1 MAGGGS
7 RSNEGPL
14 KIGSTN
20 GFAVLESL
28 KKKKKSTKD
37 SSKSKGSSK
46 SHAKE
51 LEPPVFWNP
60 KPLVN
65 KSWAD
70 VEDEDDDDYYATSA
84 PPQGIWGASDPSNQ
98 KKEMEIEAVMEELQ
112 ESESEDGGLD
122 EGDEGIEEEAEPE
135 PENHIPAEP
144 VEKKPL
150 PTTSAPKENERQL
163 SKKELKKKGL
173 QELDALLA
181 ELGIEQSNG
190 IKTF

>member
-7 RSNEGPL
+7 RRDDGPL

-20 GFAVLESL
+20 GFAVLDSL
-28 KKKKKSTKD
+28 KKKKKSDKD

-51 LEPPVFWNP
+51 AEPPVFWNP

-84 PPQGIWGASDPSNQ
+84 PPQGIWGSSERANQ
-98 KKEMEIEAVMEELQ
+98 KKEIEAV
-112 ESESEDGGLD
+112 
-122 EGDEGIEEEAEPE
+122 IEEVYTR
-135 PENHIPAEP
+135 N
-144 VEKKPL
+144 
-150 PTTSAPKENERQL
+150 L
-163 SKKELKKKGL
+163 SFFVCEVIHYLHGW
-173 QELDALLA
+173 
-181 ELGIEQSNG
+181 SN
-190 IKTF
+190 ILFRLV